1 MFFALAG
8 LGLSALSAGMSAK
21 AQNDQA
27 YEQAVAD
34 AARARKQVQVNALA
48 ANDSY
53 YSIQQNLNQQIKQA
67 LYKREAM
74 LIKLTQARGTY
85 AAQEGRVGKSAR
97 RVAAL
102 ETFGTWGR
110 DSARLSETMTDLSE
124 STQFQLEQVARRKY
138 EADVN
143 AAAMVQQPGYRDP
156 NAGRV
161 NPGLAIATNLL
172 GNASQVMGQIAPNPF
187 QQPSNPLKAMG
198 DIRPASQFAPSSFSP
213 TGNVYGVNP
222 NLTASPGLTTG
233 TPMFTGGNYS
243 YIR

>member
-8 LGLSALSAGMSAK
+8 LGLSAMGAAMSAS
-21 AQNDQA
+21 AQNDANREAAEAYNQQA
-27 YEQAVAD
+27 YQQAKAD
-34 AARARKQVQVNALA
+34 AARAKRQIEVNQLA

-85 AAQEGRVGKSAR
+85 AVQEGRTGKTAK

-102 ETFGTWGR
+102 ETFGNWGR
-110 DSARLSETMTDLSE
+110 DSARLSETMTDLSA

-161 NPGLAIATNLL
+161 NPGLAIVTNLL
-172 GNASQVMGQIAPNPF
+172 GNANAFMGQIAPNPTRTS
-187 QQPSNPLKAMG
+187 PNPLSAMG
-198 DIRPASQFAPSSFSP
+198 DVRPASQFPETFFKP
-213 TGNVYGVNP
+213 TGTAFTTDS
-222 NLTASPGLTTG
+222 NLTYAG
-233 TPMFTGGNYS
+233 S

>member
-34 AARARKQVQVNALA
+34 AARAKKQVQVNALA

-102 ETFGTWGR
+102 ETFGNWGR
-110 DSARLSETMTDLSE
+110 DSARLSDQMTDVTE
-124 STQFQLEQVARRKY
+124 AAQFELVQTARRKY

-143 AAAMVQQPGYRDP
+143 ASAMVQQPAY
-156 NAGRV
+156 V

-172 GNASQVMGQIAPNPF
+172 GNAPQLMNQIAPNPF
-187 QQPSNPLKAMG
+187 QKPSKAKG
-198 DIRPASQFAPSSFSP
+198 DISQFAPTPFSNLDWSAP
-213 TGNVYGVNP
+213 IGNVDWAYSNP
-222 NLTASPGLTTG
+222 SVVT
-233 TPMFTGGNYS
+233 YK
-243 YIR
+243 R